1 MKKKFTNEHFNL
13 LFFLMFLFY
22 MVILIKIVLLRDTSL
37 SSLPEHFSADYQGFR
52 SLNLVPFQTF
62 RTFASMISSG
72 RLLWAFSNIAGNAL
86 IFLPYGYSYLSWGRK
101 NMRRLRSY

>member
-62 RTFASMISSG
+62 RT
-72 RLLWAFSNIAGNAL
+72 L
-86 IFLPYGYSYLSWGRK
+86 
-101 NMRRLRSY
+101 